1 MSKRLDRHLQIFVA
15 SAVVLAVACSSGE
28 ENKVPNQT
36 PVVQAV
42 LATEV
47 DPEALLIAY
56 TQDGYN
62 PKRLNI
68 SLGQKVHF
76 VNQSEVP
83 LWPASNIHPT
93 HEIYPEFDAKQVIN
107 PQEVWVFKF
116 DELGF
121 WRYHNH
127 LKPEHGALIVVQ
139 GDATALGTPEP
150 LPLVDEG
157 LVFPDPPSL
166 STTEFVNLFKDNEY
180 LVKMTEKH
188 GPAHLVHLLKEAENH
203 IDVDCHQRA
212 HAVGNAAYRAFGAAA
227 FALASHECQA
237 GAFHGATEG
246 LFADRGTINLEAD
259 VRAICSSAQNNFF
272 RHQCVHGVGH
282 GLMAWTTYEIH
293 DALPLCDRLETDDD
307 KQSCYSG
314 VYMENVV
321 GGLSGLMGHT
331 TQYLSDDPHFPCN
344 VVATEYYAPCYFY
357 QTSHMIRVFNR
368 DFEKVAIACEETS
381 RLAQAYCF
389 QSYGRD
395 VGNATRGAPAQ
406 AIDLCSY
413 APQGIDR
420 INCIRGAAQDRF
432 WEESSANE
440 ALSLCHMLVDV
451 FEKGGC
457 YEIIINRA
465 KDLFPSE
472 HGFETFCA
480 QVEKRWAVWC
490 KR

>member
-62 PKRLNI
+62 PKRLDI

-227 FALASHECQA
+227 FALARN
-237 GAFHGATEG
+237 
-246 LFADRGTINLEAD
+246 ADR
-259 VRAICSSAQNNFF
+259 
-272 RHQCVHGVGH
+272 
-282 GLMAWTTYEIH
+282 
-293 DALPLCDRLETDDD
+293 
-307 KQSCYSG
+307 K
-314 VYMENVV
+314 
-321 GGLSGLMGHT
+321 
-331 TQYLSDDPHFPCN
+331 
-344 VVATEYYAPCYFY
+344 
-357 QTSHMIRVFNR
+357 
-368 DFEKVAIACEETS
+368 
-381 RLAQAYCF
+381 
-389 QSYGRD
+389 
-395 VGNATRGAPAQ
+395 
-406 AIDLCSY
+406 
-413 APQGIDR
+413 
-420 INCIRGAAQDRF
+420 
-432 WEESSANE
+432 
-440 ALSLCHMLVDV
+440 
-451 FEKGGC
+451 
-457 YEIIINRA
+457 
-465 KDLFPSE
+465 
-472 HGFETFCA
+472 
-480 QVEKRWAVWC
+480 
-490 KR
+490 